1 MEKWGESKATTYINP
16 GYLSEVY
23 ELTEEDLRRIAAFKP
38 VVMDRMD
45 EMIEEWYG
53 WLKGMPEFEQFFSDE
68 DTLRRVQQLQHG
80 YWDAFMDGVLDQ
92 EYVDKRHL
100 VGEAHARIG
109 LPLNTYFAGMS
120 RFMTLFE
127 RAMISAEMDPDD
139 RLATTSAISKLLHV
153 DTAIVVDTYNH
164 IVEDTLTAQA
174 KSLMEMSTPVTQ
186 IWSGILLLPI
196 VGIIDSARAR
206 DIMNA
211 TLAKI
216 GETQARIFILDIS
229 GVGVVDTAVA
239 NNLIKITRATRLM
252 GCESTI
258 SGVSPAIAQTIVDLG
273 IEVGRIKTTATMK
286 DALADAFAR
295 VGMQITTAG

>member
-23 ELTEEDLRRIAAFKP
+23 EITEEDLRRIAAFKP
-38 VVMDRMD
+38 MVSDRMD
-45 EMIEEWYG
+45 EMIEEWYT
-53 WLKGMPEFEQFFSDE
+53 WLKGMPEYKQFFSDE

-120 RFMTLFE
+120 RFLTLFE
-127 RAMISAEMDPDD
+127 RVMSREKMGDKKRIDTT
-139 RLATTSAISKLLHV
+139 LAVSKLLHI

-196 VGIIDSARAR
+196 VGMSLEGSTSLIVGGVAC
-206 DIMNA
+206 NA
-211 TLAKI
+211 GWAS
-216 GETQARIFILDIS
+216 R
-229 GVGVVDTAVA
+229 
-239 NNLIKITRATRLM
+239 
-252 GCESTI
+252 
-258 SGVSPAIAQTIVDLG
+258 
-273 IEVGRIKTTATMK
+273 
-286 DALADAFAR
+286 
-295 VGMQITTAG
+295 